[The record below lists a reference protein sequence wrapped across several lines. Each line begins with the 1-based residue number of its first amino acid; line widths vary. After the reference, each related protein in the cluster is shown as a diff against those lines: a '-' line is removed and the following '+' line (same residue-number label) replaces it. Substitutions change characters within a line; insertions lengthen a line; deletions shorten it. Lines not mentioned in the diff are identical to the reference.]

1 VLTGTF
7 KDETGQNAGI
17 EPTLFLNGI
26 EQTDARG
33 PRSESGNSLGG
44 NSAHLDIV
52 LNPGDFIYGG
62 LIDVSKAGNI
72 RVGSNT
78 KILVF

>member
-1 VLTGTF
+1 MDGTF
-7 KDETGQNAGI
+7 KDETGSGAGI
-17 EPTLFLNGI
+17 EPTLFVNGI
-26 EQTDARG
+26 ENTAGRG
-33 PRSESGNSLGG
+33 ARSESGNSLGA
-44 NSAHLDIV
+44 NSAHLDVV

-62 LIDVSKAGNI
+62 VIDVSKNGNI